1 MKLLIRQYVASLR
14 ERGELDAILPD
25 LLSELGYNVISR
37 PMIGTRQYG
46 VDIAAVGKD
55 KDGERKLFLLSVKQ
69 GDLTRAD
76 WEGTPQALRPSLDE
90 IRTIY
95 LRLRV
100 PREFQSL
107 KTVICICFGG
117 DVHENVQDNVTGY
130 IEEYSNDRLSFQ
142 QWNGDLISGLLID
155 GILKERLVEPEI
167 RSSFQKAVAMVD
179 EPAVCFEHFTQLVHK
194 LCSKTTKSAKERA
207 TIARQLYL
215 CLWVLFVWARDT
227 DNVEGPYQASE
238 LTMLHCW
245 KLLRPDLGKNSKAS
259 HQSGEIFSEIVNLH
273 FSIFDA
279 MVSEKILPHVDKLHA
294 VSSAVG
300 SASPV
305 DVNLKLFDLIGRIAL
320 HGLWKLW
327 LSKNGAALPS
337 VREHWDDDTIGELS
351 QKLVLLVR
359 NNPTLLAPMQDSQ
372 SIDIGLVL
380 IFFAMQKGWQK
391 AAKNWVKALTQ
402 QIIFSFRT
410 HARYPTIQNSYR
422 ELLYHPRE
430 RTDEY
435 RNEQTAGSTL
445 IPMLSLW
452 ATNFGDTETS
462 LELANFSEKYLQHC
476 NCQFWLPDED
486 SEDQIYSGGDRHGAM
501 LNGIPIT
508 EDGVAATEMVREEC
522 QSSRHFSELSA
533 IEMDQWPVL
542 LLACRHY
549 RIPVPPNLW
558 IGLLDDNAVNGEP

>member
-1 MKLLIRQYVASLR
+1 VKLLIRQYVASLR

-55 KDGERKLFLLSVKQ
+55 KDGERKLFLFSVKQ
-69 GDLTRAD
+69 GDLTRTD

-100 PREFQSL
+100 PREFQTL
-107 KTVICICFGG
+107 KIVICLCFGG

-130 IEEYSNDRLSFQ
+130 IEEYSSDRLSFQ
-142 QWNGDLISGLLID
+142 QWNGDLISSLLID
-155 GILKERLVEPEI
+155 GILKERLVEPAL
-167 RSSFQKAVAMVD
+167 RTSFQKAVAMVD
-179 EPAVCFEHFTQLVHK
+179 EPAVCFEHFTHLVQQLCAK
-194 LCSKTTKSAKERA
+194 KTQSAKERA

-215 CLWVLFVWARDT
+215 CLWVLFVWARDA
-227 DNVEGPYQASE
+227 DNIEGPYQASE
-238 LTMLHCW
+238 LTILHCW

-273 FSIFDA
+273 FAIFDEL
-279 MVSEKILPHVDKLHA
+279 VSEKILPHVDKLHA
-294 VSSAVG
+294 ISTAVG

-305 DVNLKLFDLIGRIAL
+305 DVNLKLFDLVSRIAL

-327 LSKNGAALPS
+327 LSSGDAALPS
-337 VREHWDDDTIGELS
+337 VSEDCDDETIGELS
-351 QKLVLLVR
+351 QKLVLLIR
-359 NNPTLLAPMQDSQ
+359 NNPALLSPMQDSQ
-372 SIDIGLVL
+372 SIDVALVL
-380 IFFAMQKGWQK
+380 IFFTMQKGWQK
-391 AAKNWVKALTQ
+391 AAENWVKALAQ
-402 QIIFSFRT
+402 QIIFAFRT
-410 HARYPTIQNSYR
+410 HARYPTIHNSYR

-445 IPMLSLW
+445 IPLLSLW
-452 ATNFGDTETS
+452 ATNLGDCETS
-462 LELANFSEKYLQHC
+462 RELSKFAEQYLQHC

-501 LNGIPIT
+501 LNGIPISK
-508 EDGVAATEMVREEC
+508 DGQEAIEMVKDEC
-522 QSSRHFSELSA
+522 QSSTHFSELSA
-533 IEMDQWPVL
+533 IEMDHWPVL

-558 IGLLDDNAVNGEP
+558 IGLHNGNAEKAAS